1 MLSFKTGKIFMTIGI
16 DNAIKQ
22 SNSYFK
28 EIVKCFEKYITKDWG
43 DLTEEDITANEIA
56 LINGDRIL
64 GAYNTSLGKIYII
77 TEADRS
83 LTTILFA
90 TEY

>member
-1 MLSFKTGKIFMTIGI
+1 MLRFKTGNFYMTLGI

-22 SNSYFK
+22 NNNYFK
-28 EIVKCFEKYITKDWG
+28 ELVRCFEKYLKCDWG
-43 DLTEEDITANEIA
+43 DLTEEDITANERA

-64 GAYNTSLGKIYII
+64 GAYNTSQGKVYII

-83 LTTILFA
+83 VTTILFA

>member
-1 MLSFKTGKIFMTIGI
+1 MFRFKTGNFYMTIGI
-16 DNAIKQ
+16 DNAIRE
-22 SNSYFK
+22 NNNYFK
-28 EIVKCFEKYITKDWG
+28 ELVNCFEKYLKCDWG
-43 DLTEEDITANEIA
+43 DLTEEDIIANERA

-64 GAYNTSLGKIYII
+64 GAYNTSQGKIYII

-83 LTTILFA
+83 CTTILFA